1 MAVYKHKETG
11 NRFLFIHIPRTGG
24 RFIEVNLENNG
35 WEVELIEHMGIPHY
49 QHSFIDD
56 CEIAHFH
63 RDLYEKYCDMEGIP
77 QIAVVRD
84 PVDKFFSASI
94 YLAQVYGR
102 SVSKVIEDENKLK
115 ELLDNFPYPE
125 TINWWRPQVDFITEK
140 THVWKYE
147 DGLDHKFSEWVT
159 NILGLPFK
167 VDAFAKYPTSN
178 FEGVSKL
185 DRSDRIIDNVRKLWR
200 EDYEQLYP
208 ELDSPFQKGEEE
220 KT

>member
-35 WEVELIEHMGIPHY
+35 WEVEPIDYMGIPHY
-49 QHSFIDD
+49 QHSFIED

-63 RDLYEKYCDMEGIP
+63 RELYEKYCNIKGIP

-94 YLAQVYGR
+94 YLTQVYGPD
-102 SVSKVIEDENKLK
+102 VAKDVEDEDKLS
-115 ELLDNFPYPE
+115 ELLKNFPYPE
-125 TINWWRPQVDFITEK
+125 TLNWWRPQVDFITQN
-140 THVWKYE
+140 THIWKYE
-147 DGLDHKFSEWVT
+147 DGLGHKFSKWMT

-167 VDAFAKYPTSN
+167 ADAFTKYEMSA

-185 DRSDRIIDNVRKLWR
+185 DRTDRLIDNVRKLCR
-200 EDYEQLYP
+200 RDYEKLYP
-208 ELDSPFQKGEEE
+208 KLDSSLQKGEKEE
-220 KT
+220 T